1 MVRSPLL
8 LALVGSM
15 VLCFVTHPA
24 GADGFRKK
32 VNRKLVGTWKVES
45 AERDG
50 KEVSGAIK
58 GAPWVMTATT
68 FTARLPREG
77 EGEGK
82 FAYELGQAGKL
93 GTIDI
98 SVIES
103 QWADLG
109 PRKRVYR
116 GIYLLE
122 GENLKVCYGRPY
134 GSEKDRPTTFDAK
147 AGSGRSLFLL
157 KRVAGGQ
164 RDR

>member
-1 MVRSPLL
+1 MVRIPLL

-15 VLCFVTHPA
+15 MLCLATHRA

-32 VNRKLVGTWKVES
+32 VNRELVGTWKVES
-45 AERDG
+45 AETDG
-50 KEVSGAIK
+50 KGVSGAIK

-68 FTARLPREG
+68 VTARLPREG
-77 EGEGK
+77 KGK
-82 FAYELGQAGKL
+82 FAYELGRAGKL
-93 GTIDI
+93 GTVDI

-122 GENLKVCYGRPY
+122 GDNLKVCYGRPY

-164 RDR
+164 QGR